1 MIEDIQQ
8 YWQRFLEY
16 EYANE
21 LMMGIGVLLFIIAA
35 LKIIRSSLK
44 LLFWVFLGTLG
55 ATAFSYGY
63 NSGDIFLPGDVGSAS
78 RFDLSALI
86 RDGKEDALRLLCER
100 LPGYQDVEPVNIE

>member
-1 MIEDIQQ
+1 MIEDLQR
-8 YWQRFLEY
+8 YWQEFLGF

-44 LLFWVFLGTLG
+44 LLFWVLLGTLG
-55 ATAFSYGY
+55 AASFSYGY
-63 NSGDIFLPGDVGSAS
+63 NIHKGILPGDLGVIE

-86 RDGKEDALRLLCER
+86 RDGKEDALRLLCEK
-100 LPGYQDVEPVNIE
+100 LPGFENPELIE